1 MKQPGRERIAHGKNK
16 MKYRSEYLAYS
27 VPRSGKRKPPSPLFS
42 EKQSRKKN
50 IRCYQSRIRYSRQ
63 SANPTNQPASFLDN
77 IARSANFY

>member
-42 EKQSRKKN
+42 EKQSRKKT
-50 IRCYQSRIRYSRQ
+50 
-63 SANPTNQPASFLDN
+63 SAAINQGSVTPVSQPTQPTNQPPF
-77 IARSANFY
+77 

>member
-42 EKQSRKKN
+42 EKQSRKKKHPLLS
-50 IRCYQSRIRYSRQ
+50 IKDPLLPSVSQ
-63 SANPTNQPASFLDN
+63 PNQPTSLLS
-77 IARSANFY
+77 R